1 MTPRPRTA
9 SHALAA
15 CALLLLAACA
25 TPAPPQPA
33 ALTSASPEAM
43 VAAIRAAAGR
53 DDSELAVQPL
63 RDPMVEDLREA
74 ALQLESRQ
82 QYAQAAAKLDQA
94 LAIVPADPAL
104 LQERAEAAVLLRQF
118 DQAEQL
124 ARHAFEE
131 PPHERRGRLC
141 LIEGAEVARRRT
153 KRHVHIEPE
162 RRLRLSFV
170 LLWWSAA
177 HYYPFLFRPV
187 FILA

>member
-1 MTPRPRTA
+1 MTSRARTA
-9 SHALAA
+9 SHVLAA
-15 CALLLLAACA
+15 GALLLLAACA
-25 TPAPPQPA
+25 TPAPAPPQPA

-124 ARHAFEE
+124 ARHAFDLGGKVG
-131 PPHERRGRLC
+131 PLCRRHWATVRQARLVAGDAA
-141 LIEGAEVARRRT
+141 GAQAAQSQVDGCKVAGPNR
-153 KRHVHIEPE
+153 
-162 RRLRLSFV
+162 F
-170 LLWWSAA
+170 
-177 HYYPFLFRPV
+177 
-187 FILA
+187 